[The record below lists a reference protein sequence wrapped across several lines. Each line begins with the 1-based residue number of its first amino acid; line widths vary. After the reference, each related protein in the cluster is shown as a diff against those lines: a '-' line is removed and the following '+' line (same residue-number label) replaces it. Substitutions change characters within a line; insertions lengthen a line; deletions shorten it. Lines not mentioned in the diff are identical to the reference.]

1 MIIMA
6 RAAVCIVR
14 QSSATGQIRGIEHKM
29 SDDNI
34 IIDATTRIFQDL
46 CDPQTITNAADDSW
60 KAPLWNALEESGL
73 TQAWT
78 PDELGGAGATIVDG
92 FDVLRVSGEFAVPV
106 PLAETLL
113 AGWLLSRAGMIVP
126 QGAMTIAPARAGEQV
141 ELGDDGMLSG
151 SARDVPFANEAD
163 KIALLARR
171 GGAPVVALVDRAA
184 CAVAEGSSLAG
195 EARSRIGFDGVVP
208 EEVSEPVEGLEEDA
222 LMQMGAAVRTSQMA
236 GALQAI
242 LDISVEYSK
251 ERVAFERPI
260 GKFQAVQHNLARLGG
275 ETAAA
280 IAAAGSLSDTIG
292 RADAFDDQV
301 FLEVASAKIRVG
313 EAAGEGA
320 AIAHQA
326 HGAIGFTAEHILHR
340 FTTRLWSWRDD
351 FGSESV
357 WAVRLGEMVASRGA
371 DELWPMVATQ

>member
-1 MIIMA
+1 
-6 RAAVCIVR
+6 
-14 QSSATGQIRGIEHKM
+14 M

-34 IIDATTRIFQDL
+34 IIDAATRIFQDL
-46 CDPQTITNAADDSW
+46 CDPQTVTNAADDSW
-60 KAPLWNALEESGL
+60 KAPLWSALEESGL

-78 PDELGGAGATIVDG
+78 SDELGGAGATITDG

-113 AGWLLSRAGMIVP
+113 AGWLMSNAGMLVP
-126 QGAMTIAPARAGEQV
+126 SGPMTIAPAREGESIV
-141 ELGDDGMLSG
+141 LGADGNLSG
-151 SARDVPFANEAD
+151 TARDIPFANEAD
-163 KIALLARR
+163 KIALIVRR
-171 GGAPVVALVDRAA
+171 DETPVVALVDRAA
-184 CAVAEGSSLAG
+184 CSVTGGNSFAG
-195 EARSRIGFDGVVP
+195 EARSTVSFDGVTP
-208 EEVSEPVEGLEEDA
+208 EAVSEPVEGLNEDT
-222 LMQMGAAVRTSQMA
+222 LMQMGAAVRVSQMA

-242 LDISVEYSK
+242 LDISVEYAK

-275 ETAAA
+275 ETATA
-280 IAAAGSLSDTIG
+280 IAAAGSLADTID
-292 RADAFDDQV
+292 RSDRFDDQV
-301 FLEVASAKIRVG
+301 LLEVASAKIRVG

-351 FGSESV
+351 FSSESV

>member
-1 MIIMA
+1 
-6 RAAVCIVR
+6 
-14 QSSATGQIRGIEHKM
+14 M

-46 CDPQTITNAADDSW
+46 CDPQTVTNAADASW
-60 KAPLWNALEESGL
+60 KTPLWEALEESGL

-78 PDELGGAGATIVDG
+78 PDDLGGAGATIVDG

-113 AGWLLSRAGMIVP
+113 AGWLLSRAGIVVP
-126 QGAMTIAPARAGEQV
+126 PGAMTIAPARRGEQLTLGNDGALVGKARDIPFAGEA
-141 ELGDDGMLSG
+141 E
-151 SARDVPFANEAD
+151 
-163 KIALLARR
+163 KIAVIARR
-171 GGAPVVALVDRAA
+171 GGTPVVALVDRAA
-184 CAVAEGSSLAG
+184 CAVSEGSSLAG
-195 EARSRIGFDGVVP
+195 DPRNSVGFDGVVP
-208 EEVSEPVEGLEEDA
+208 QAISEPVDGLDEDA
-222 LMQMGAAVRTSQMA
+222 LMQMGAAVRAAQMA

-275 ETAAA
+275 EAAAA
-280 IAAAGSLSDTIG
+280 IAAAGSLADTIG
-292 RADAFDDQV
+292 RAERFDDQV

-357 WAVRLGEMVASRGA
+357 WAVRLGEMVAARGA

>member
-1 MIIMA
+1 
-6 RAAVCIVR
+6 
-14 QSSATGQIRGIEHKM
+14 M

-34 IIDATTRIFQDL
+34 IIDATTRILQDL
-46 CDPQTITNAADDSW
+46 CDPQTVTNATDDSW
-60 KAPLWNALEESGL
+60 KAPLWSALEESGL

-78 PDELGGAGATIVDG
+78 PDELGGAGATVIDG
-92 FDVLRVSGEFAVPV
+92 FDVLQVSGQFAVPV

-113 AGWLLSRAGMIVP
+113 AGWLLSRAGLVVP
-126 QGAMTIAPARAGEQV
+126 MGAMTIAPVRAGEI
-141 ELGDDGMLSG
+141 LTMGDDGSLSG
-151 SARDVPFANEAD
+151 AARGIPFADEAG
-163 KIALLARR
+163 KIAVLARR
-171 GGAPVVALVDRAA
+171 GGDYVVALVDRFG
-184 CAVAEGSSLAG
+184 CAVSEGRSLAH
-195 EARSRIGFDGVVP
+195 EARSRVGFDGVIP
-208 EEVSEPVEGLEEDA
+208 EEVSEPLHGIDEDA
-222 LMQMGAAVRTSQMA
+222 LMQMGAAARSAQMA

-242 LDISVEYSK
+242 LDISVEYAK

-280 IAAAGSLSDTIG
+280 IAAAGSVAYTLGNAVS
-292 RADAFDDQV
+292 FDDHV
-301 FLEVASAKIRVG
+301 FLEVAAAKIRVG

-320 AIAHQA
+320 GIAHQA

-357 WAVRLGEMVASRGA
+357 WAVRLGEMVATRGA
-371 DELWPMVATQ
+371 DDVWPMVAVQ

>member
-1 MIIMA
+1 
-6 RAAVCIVR
+6 
-14 QSSATGQIRGIEHKM
+14 M

-60 KAPLWNALEESGL
+60 KAPLWTALEESGL

-78 PDELGGAGATIVDG
+78 PDDLGGAGATISDG
-92 FDVLRVSGEFAVPV
+92 FDVLRVAGEFAVPV

-113 AGWLLSRAGMIVP
+113 AGWLLSRGGLVVP
-126 QGAMTIAPARAGEQV
+126 AGAMTIAPARPGESLT
-141 ELGDDGMLSG
+141 LGEDGALSG
-151 SARDVPFANEAD
+151 SARDIPFADAAD
-163 KIALLARR
+163 KIAVLARR
-171 GGAPVVALVDRAA
+171 GSDHVVALVDRAA
-184 CAVAEGSSLAG
+184 CAVAEGSSLAQ
-195 EARSRIGFDGVVP
+195 EARSRVTFDGVVP
-208 EEVSEPVEGLEEDA
+208 EEISAPVAGLNEDA
-222 LMQMGAAVRTSQMA
+222 LMQMGAAARSAQMA

-280 IAAAGSLSDTIG
+280 IAASGSVAYTLG
-292 RADAFDDQV
+292 EADSFDDHV
-301 FLEVASAKIRVG
+301 FLEVASAKIRIG

-320 AIAHQA
+320 GIAHQA

-357 WAVRLGEMVASRGA
+357 WAVRLGEMVAARGA

>member
-1 MIIMA
+1 
-6 RAAVCIVR
+6 
-14 QSSATGQIRGIEHKM
+14 M

-46 CDPQTITNAADDSW
+46 CDPQTVTNAADDSW
-60 KAPLWNALEESGL
+60 KAPLWSALEESGL

-92 FDVLRVSGEFAVPV
+92 FDVLQVSGQFAVPV

-113 AGWLLSRAGMIVP
+113 AGWLLSRAGLVVP
-126 QGAMTIAPARAGEQV
+126 MGAMTIAPSRAGETLT
-141 ELGDDGMLSG
+141 LGDDGTLSG
-151 SARDVPFANEAD
+151 TARDIPFADAAE
-163 KIALLARR
+163 KIAVLARR
-171 GGAPVVALVDRAA
+171 GDDRVVALVDRSA
-184 CAVAEGSSLAG
+184 CAVGEGSSLAH
-195 EARSRIGFDGVVP
+195 EARSRVGFDGVVP
-208 EEVSEPVEGLEEDA
+208 EEISEPVDGLDEDA
-222 LMQMGAAVRTSQMA
+222 LMQMGAAARSAQMA

-242 LDISVEYSK
+242 LDISVEYAK

-280 IAAAGSLSDTIG
+280 IAAAGSVAYILG
-292 RADAFDDQV
+292 HADAFDDHV

-320 AIAHQA
+320 GIAHQA

-357 WAVRLGEMVASRGA
+357 WAVRLGEMVAARGA
-371 DELWPMVATQ
+371 DEIWPMVAVQ

>member
-1 MIIMA
+1 
-6 RAAVCIVR
+6 
-14 QSSATGQIRGIEHKM
+14 M

-46 CDPQTITNAADDSW
+46 CDPQTITNAPDDSW
-60 KAPLWNALEESGL
+60 KAPLWEALEESGL

-78 PDELGGAGATIVDG
+78 PDDLGGAGATIVDG

-113 AGWLLSRAGMIVP
+113 AGWLLSKAGLIVP
-126 QGAMTIAPARAGEQV
+126 QGAMTIAPARAGEQ
-141 ELGDDGMLSG
+141 LALADDGTLSG
-151 SARDVPFANEAD
+151 KVRDIPFADEAG
-163 KIALLARR
+163 KIAVIAHR
-171 GGAPVVALVDRAA
+171 GGSSVVALVDRAS
-184 CAVAEGSSLAG
+184 CSVAEASSLAG
-195 EARSRIGFDGVVP
+195 EARSTVGFDGVVP
-208 EEVSEPVEGLEEDA
+208 EAISEPVEGLDEDT
-222 LMQMGAAVRTSQMA
+222 LMQMGAAVRASQMA

-280 IAAAGSLSDTIG
+280 IAASGSLADTIG
-292 RADAFDDQV
+292 RADRFDDQV
-301 FLEVASAKIRVG
+301 FLEVASAKIRIG

-320 AIAHQA
+320 AIAHQT

-357 WAVRLGEMVASRGA
+357 WAVRLGEMVAARGA
-371 DELWPMVATQ
+371 DDLWPMVATQ

>member
-1 MIIMA
+1 
-6 RAAVCIVR
+6 
-14 QSSATGQIRGIEHKM
+14 M

-60 KAPLWNALEESGL
+60 KAPLWAALEESGL

-78 PDELGGAGATIVDG
+78 PDDLGGAGATVRDG
-92 FDVLRVSGEFAVPV
+92 FDVLRVAGEFAAPV

-113 AGWLLSRAGMIVP
+113 AGWLLSRAGLVVP
-126 QGAMTIAPARAGEQV
+126 SGAMSIAPARLGESLSLA
-141 ELGDDGMLSG
+141 EDGTLSG
-151 SARDVPFANEAD
+151 TARDIPFADEAE
-163 KIALLARR
+163 KIAVLARR
-171 GGAPVVALVDRAA
+171 GSGHVVALVDRAA
-184 CAVAEGSSLAG
+184 CTVGEGSSLAQ
-195 EARSRIGFDGVVP
+195 EARSRVGFDGVVP
-208 EEVSEPVEGLEEDA
+208 EEVSDPVAGLNEDA
-222 LMQMGAAVRTSQMA
+222 LMQMGAAARAAQMA

-280 IAAAGSLSDTIG
+280 IAASGSVAHTLDQAEG
-292 RADAFDDQV
+292 FDDQV

-320 AIAHQA
+320 GIAHQA

-357 WAVRLGEMVASRGA
+357 WAVRLGEMVAARGA

>member
-1 MIIMA
+1 
-6 RAAVCIVR
+6 
-14 QSSATGQIRGIEHKM
+14 M

-34 IIDATTRIFQDL
+34 IIDATTRILQDL
-46 CDPQTITNAADDSW
+46 CDPQTVTNATDDSW
-60 KAPLWNALEESGL
+60 KAPLWSALEESGL

-78 PDELGGAGATIVDG
+78 PDELGGAGATVIDG
-92 FDVLRVSGEFAVPV
+92 FDVLQVSGQFAVSV

-113 AGWLLSRAGMIVP
+113 AGWLLSRAGLVVP
-126 QGAMTIAPARAGEQV
+126 MGAMTIAPVRAGEF
-141 ELGDDGMLSG
+141 LTMGDDGALSG
-151 SARDVPFANEAD
+151 TARDIPFGDEAG
-163 KIALLARR
+163 KIAVLARR
-171 GGAPVVALVDRAA
+171 GEDYVVALVDRSA
-184 CAVAEGSSLAG
+184 CAVSEGSSLAN
-195 EARSRIGFDGVVP
+195 EARSRVGFDGVIP
-208 EEVSEPVEGLEEDA
+208 EEASEPVHGVDEDA
-222 LMQMGAAVRTSQMA
+222 LMQMGAAARSAQMA

-242 LDISVEYSK
+242 LDISVEYAK

-280 IAAAGSLSDTIG
+280 IAAAGSVAYTLGNAVS
-292 RADAFDDQV
+292 FDDHV
-301 FLEVASAKIRVG
+301 FLEVAAAKIRVG

-320 AIAHQA
+320 GIAHQA

-357 WAVRLGEMVASRGA
+357 WAVRLGEMVATRGA
-371 DELWPMVATQ
+371 DDVWPMVAVQ

>member
-1 MIIMA
+1 
-6 RAAVCIVR
+6 
-14 QSSATGQIRGIEHKM
+14 M

-60 KAPLWNALEESGL
+60 KAPLWTALEESGL

-78 PDELGGAGATIVDG
+78 PDDLGGAGATIVDG
-92 FDVLRVSGEFAVPV
+92 FDVLQVAGEFAVPV

-113 AGWLLSRAGMIVP
+113 AGWLLSRAGIIVP
-126 QGAMTIAPARAGEQV
+126 MGMMTIAPARPGESLT
-141 ELGDDGMLSG
+141 LGDDGALSG
-151 SARDVPFANEAD
+151 TLRDIPFADEVD
-163 KIALLARR
+163 KIAVIARR
-171 GGAPVVALVDRAA
+171 GGGHVVALVDRAA
-184 CAVAEGSSLAG
+184 CAVGEGSSLAS
-195 EARSRIGFDGVVP
+195 EARCRVGFDGVVP
-208 EEVSEPVEGLEEDA
+208 DEISEPVDGLNEDA
-222 LMQMGAAVRTSQMA
+222 LMQMGAAVRSAQMA

-242 LDISVEYSK
+242 LDISVEYAK

-275 ETAAA
+275 EAAA
-280 IAAAGSLSDTIG
+280 AVAAAGSVAYTLG
-292 RADAFDDQV
+292 NADSFDDHV
-301 FLEVASAKIRVG
+301 FLEVASAKIRIG

-320 AIAHQA
+320 GIAHQA

-357 WAVRLGEMVASRGA
+357 WAVRLGEMVAARGA
-371 DELWPMVATQ
+371 DELWPLVATQ

>member
-1 MIIMA
+1 
-6 RAAVCIVR
+6 
-14 QSSATGQIRGIEHKM
+14 M

-60 KAPLWNALEESGL
+60 KAPLWEALEESGL

-78 PDELGGAGATIVDG
+78 PDDLGGAGATIVDG

-113 AGWLLSRAGMIVP
+113 AGWLLSRAGIIVP
-126 QGAMTIAPARAGEQV
+126 QGAMTIAPARAGEQLT
-141 ELGDDGMLSG
+141 LGDDGSLSG
-151 SARDVPFANEAD
+151 KVRDIPFANEAG
-163 KIALLARR
+163 KIAVMARR
-171 GGAPVVALVDRAA
+171 GGSLVVALVDRAS
-184 CAVAEGSSLAG
+184 CQVAEGSSLAG
-195 EARSRIGFDGVVP
+195 EARSTVGFDGVVP
-208 EEVSEPVEGLEEDA
+208 EEVSSPVEGLNEDT
-222 LMQMGAAVRTSQMA
+222 LMQMGAAVRTAQMA

-242 LDISVEYSK
+242 LDISVEYAK

-275 ETAAA
+275 EAAAA
-280 IAAAGSLSDTIG
+280 IAASGSLADTIG
-292 RADAFDDQV
+292 RAERFDDQV

-320 AIAHQA
+320 GIAHQA

-357 WAVRLGEMVASRGA
+357 WAVRLGEMVAARGA
-371 DELWPMVATQ
+371 DDLWPMVATQ

>member
-1 MIIMA
+1 
-6 RAAVCIVR
+6 
-14 QSSATGQIRGIEHKM
+14 M

-46 CDPQTITNAADDSW
+46 CDPQTVTNAADDSW
-60 KAPLWNALEESGL
+60 KAPLWSALEESGL

-92 FDVLRVSGEFAVPV
+92 FDVLQVSGQFAVPV

-113 AGWLLSRAGMIVP
+113 AGWLLSRAGLVVP
-126 QGAMTIAPARAGEQV
+126 MGMMTIAPGRPGESLTLGEDGGLAGT
-141 ELGDDGMLSG
+141 
-151 SARDVPFANEAD
+151 ARDVPFADEAE
-163 KIALLARR
+163 KIAVLARR
-171 GGAPVVALVDRAA
+171 GEDHVVALVDRAA
-184 CAVAEGSSLAG
+184 CTVGEGSSLAH
-195 EARSRIGFDGVVP
+195 EARSRVGLDGVIP
-208 EEVSEPVEGLEEDA
+208 EEVSEPVAGLDEDA
-222 LMQMGAAVRTSQMA
+222 LMQMGAAARSAQMA

-242 LDISVEYSK
+242 LDISVEYAK

-280 IAAAGSLSDTIG
+280 IAAAGSVSYTLGHAENFNDH
-292 RADAFDDQV
+292 V
-301 FLEVASAKIRVG
+301 FLEVAAAKIRVG

-320 AIAHQA
+320 GIAHQA

-357 WAVRLGEMVASRGA
+357 WAVRLGEMVAARGA
-371 DELWPMVATQ
+371 DEIWPMVAVQ

>member
-1 MIIMA
+1 
-6 RAAVCIVR
+6 
-14 QSSATGQIRGIEHKM
+14 M

-60 KAPLWNALEESGL
+60 KEPLWSALEESGL

-78 PDELGGAGATIVDG
+78 PDELGGAGASIVDG

-113 AGWLLSRAGMIVP
+113 AGWLLSRAGLVVP
-126 QGAMTIAPARAGEQV
+126 MGAMTIAPARPGESV
-141 ELGDDGMLSG
+141 SLGDDGALSG
-151 SARDVPFANEAD
+151 TLRDIPFADEAE
-163 KIALLARR
+163 KIAVLAQR
-171 GGAPVVALVDRAA
+171 GGSHVVALVDRSA
-184 CAVAEGSSLAG
+184 CSVGDGSSLAH
-195 EARSRIGFDGVVP
+195 EARSRVVFDGVVP
-208 EEVSEPVEGLEEDA
+208 EEVSEPVDGLDEDA
-222 LMQMGAAVRTSQMA
+222 LMQMGAAARSAQMA

-242 LDISVEYSK
+242 LDISVEYAK

-275 ETAAA
+275 EAAAA
-280 IAAAGSLSDTIG
+280 IAAAGSVSHTLGHAET
-292 RADAFDDQV
+292 FDDHV
-301 FLEVASAKIRVG
+301 FLEVAAAKIRVG

-320 AIAHQA
+320 GIAHQA

-357 WAVRLGEMVASRGA
+357 WAVRLGELVAARGA
-371 DELWPMVATQ
+371 DEVWPMVAVQ